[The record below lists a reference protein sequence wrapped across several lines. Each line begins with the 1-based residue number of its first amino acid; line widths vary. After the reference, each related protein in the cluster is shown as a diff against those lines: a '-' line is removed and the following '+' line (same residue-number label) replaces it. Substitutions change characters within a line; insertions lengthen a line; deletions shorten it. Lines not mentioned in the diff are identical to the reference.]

1 MGLAGLSSLELCCG
15 NGGRSDG
22 WLAFS
27 LSNHPEQLT
36 FIGKYRNQAGTDQ
49 RQAAEHIENLIR
61 FNNVV
66 AGPLLD
72 AVKVISLP
80 ALFPSNLCRLDKC
93 QSCITCSQCNSRH

>member
-1 MGLAGLSSLELCCG
+1 MVK
-15 NGGRSDG
+15 NT
-22 WLAFS
+22 F
-27 LSNHPEQLT
+27 LT

-66 AGPLLD
+66 VGPLLD

-80 ALFPSNLCRLDKC
+80 ALFPSNLCRLDEC
-93 QSCITCSQCNSRH
+93 QSCITCSHAMVGIKSAFI